1 MFGQH
6 QEVKQWLEMKMVQL
20 LYGVQRKLLLF
31 VNKKK
36 SLIILD
42 VVKAH
47 NNDITKL
54 AWYEEKAMLVTSSK
68 EKSIKVNIYI

>member
-1 MFGQH
+1 
-6 QEVKQWLEMKMVQL
+6 MVQL